1 MSKKKNV
8 IARSGNFEVT
18 KDSGPEHDYIRI
30 KAINGNW
37 GLSYRDD
44 NEMYGK
50 ILAMCKDPEYAEG
63 LRMWIVMNY
72 TMSNMIYDEG
82 FLRDWWDAIG
92 KLSDRRV
99 AAAPVP
105 TDKENEDAM
114 AETQIMEESKEMLND
129 DQGGD

>member
-30 KAINGNW
+30 KAVNGNW

-44 NEMYGK
+44 DEMYGK
-50 ILAMCKDPEYAEG
+50 ILAMCKDPEYADG
-63 LRMWIVMNY
+63 LEMWIVMNY
-72 TMSNMIYDEG
+72 TMSNMIYDGG
-82 FLRDWWDAIG
+82 FLRDWWNAIDAYN
-92 KLSDRRV
+92 KRAV

-105 TDKENEDAM
+105 TDKENEDAIDEVRM
-114 AETQIMEESKEMLND
+114 TEDAKSVLGEVD
-129 DQGGD
+129 G